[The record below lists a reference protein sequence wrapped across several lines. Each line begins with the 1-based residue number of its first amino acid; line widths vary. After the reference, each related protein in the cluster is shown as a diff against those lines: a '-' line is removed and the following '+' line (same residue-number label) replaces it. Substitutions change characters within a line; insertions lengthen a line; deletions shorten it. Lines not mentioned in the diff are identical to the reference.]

1 MDTTLDRNC
10 SVHEM
15 RTNLDLYGLV
25 EDMAQNPGTQS
36 QRVEVSMPT
45 LSFAYSQENSD

>member
-1 MDTTLDRNC
+1 MDTTLDSYCR
-10 SVHEM
+10 VHEM
-15 RTNLDLYGLV
+15 ITNLDLYGLV

-36 QRVEVSMPT
+36 QRVGVSSPA